1 MSALTDSNF
10 GVTSDQGVKGFSQK
24 VLRYFLTF
32 IQTDF
37 KKQQAPRRRILLKT
51 ESNFKIGVPLR
62 KYSTLYKAV
71 WQFAN
76 DAPKNGLELRVGVS
90 QYTSPISVNLRNL
103 IKQHIDA
110 LDADLAESIA
120 KSTIEY
126 ANSKKSKGLSDPEKF
141 IEDVQIHLVEDIGQ
155 KIVQPLLAML
165 ENPFREAA
173 YSFIESVYELE
184 AELTDNLAQKPLE
197 NLPFVL
203 NTLLVQGDIT
213 GLKNV
218 FAEMFAIEDIREQ
231 AVSFFENFAT
241 ADFFHEMRDLQQ
253 SLRSVENQSLYL
265 YFCELRFGTNT
276 FPLFFVPATLDY
288 DDKKR
293 EFVITFDP
301 HLLVNKQAVDW
312 VMQEHQGESAKLPV
326 SPILDRVVYLDAN
339 HSFLDEIEKVFNR
352 LVPAL
357 DVASNIDIKKMVL
370 QQASSTTIKISN
382 SAYFAVFDRSDESM
396 VNDYEELLS
405 ALTGEQDKASIMFE
419 NIIRGFIHDDPVSVS
434 NAVNQEWDSLSVP
447 ERLVADSPIPINEEQ
462 RKITTA
468 LKNPKCNYISVQ
480 GPPGTGK
487 SHTISALAF
496 DGIMNNQ
503 RVLILSDKTE
513 ALDVVQDK
521 LEIVLSK
528 VRAGDGDFPNPILRL
543 GKSGNTY
550 NRLISGSAK
559 TKIKQHHQAASRHE
573 KTIKAEAQSKLTS
586 LKADIEKTITLLS
599 DIKLEELN
607 SLHLLEDKIETIR
620 PGLISKLQNPV
631 MPDKIGKLEGVNL
644 LLEPATLSAIFDQMD
659 IEDDIPE
666 FSEMI
671 PMLNAWKRATTI
683 KIESPNL
690 STFELFTELEAE
702 HYKPLLNFINAYQ
715 DLKMPIFGYL
725 FKGSQVRAL
734 NRQLGDEL
742 PCSDPIDLHLRQ
754 DLLVQAS
761 RYLSSITNALK
772 SERLEPFTGFVWKLF
787 RNDVVHM
794 ADVDLLADLFSG
806 FQQYFIGYDDDSV
819 ELLDIDGFNSPEEQ
833 VDFILDCV
841 VYAIS
846 WSNIRRNMNAVPK
859 VDYVGSKTRIEE
871 LSTARMATEI
881 DRRFLN
887 FVDNKAATAK
897 SIGGVIKNKMKFP
910 EEEFSH
916 LSDAFPVIIAGIR
929 EYAEY
934 VPLKEEMFDLV
945 IIDEASQVSVA
956 QALPAVLRGKKVV
969 VFGDAKQFSNVKS
982 SQASNVTN
990 AGHLSDIEAY
1000 FRANVSSASTKI
1012 ERLKHFDV
1020 KKSILEFFGLI
1031 SNFETMLVKHF
1042 RGYQELISFSS
1053 AKFYDHQLQA
1063 IKIRTAPVD
1072 EVIRF
1077 EIIDHDLQENKKN
1090 TNQMEAD
1097 FILKE
1102 LRRMIDDEE
1111 DMTVGVLTPFRE
1123 QMKLLNDVLF
1133 RDSYAHHFESRLR
1146 LKIMTFDSCQGEER
1160 DLIIFSMVATK
1171 AKDMLNYIFPVSLE
1185 AAKDQIEEQLKM
1197 QRLNVGFSRGKE
1209 AFLFVLSKPV
1219 SEFRGGIGLVLQH
1232 YKTILEERVVPDGND
1247 VDPASP
1253 MERKVL
1259 DWILKSPFHQANEDI
1274 VEVVPQFPIGEY
1286 LRQLDPTYTHPA
1298 YRCDFLIRY
1307 YGEDQVVN
1315 IIVEY
1320 DGFTEHF
1327 VEHQKIHNGNWEHY
1341 YRPEDI
1347 ERQMVIES
1355 YGYKF
1360 LRINRFNIGDD
1371 PINELSNR
1379 LVELVKDAVSSDES
1393 SELISSIIDDA
1404 ESIGDGSKKKCS
1416 RCEEIHDID
1425 SFWDNSLKGGQGA
1438 YGRVCLIC
1446 KASVSPGKSK
1456 RRSRSRRRWF

>member
-203 NTLLVQGDIT
+203 NTLLIQGDIT

-357 DVASNIDIKKMVL
+357 DVVSNIDIKKLVL

-644 LLEPATLSAIFDQMD
+644 LLKPATLSAIFDQMD
-659 IEDDIPE
+659 IEDDFPE

-683 KIESPNL
+683 KIENPNL
-690 STFELFTELEAE
+690 STFELFTQLEAE

-772 SERLEPFTGFVWKLF
+772 SERLEHFTGFVWKLF
-787 RNDVVHM
+787 RNDVVNM

-819 ELLDIDGFNSPEEQ
+819 ELLDIDGFNSPEDQ
-833 VDFILDCV
+833 VEFILDCV

-846 WSNIRRNMNAVPK
+846 WCSIRRNMNAVPK

-887 FVDNKAATAK
+887 FVDNKSATAK

-1077 EIIDHDLQENKKN
+1077 EILDHNLQENKKN

-1102 LRRMIDDEE
+1102 LRRMIDDDE
-1111 DMTVGVLTPFRE
+1111 DTTVGVLTPFRE
-1123 QMKLLNDVLF
+1123 QLKLLNDVLF

-1160 DLIIFSMVATK
+1160 DLIVFSMVATK
-1171 AKDMLNYIFPVSLE
+1171 SKDMLNYIFPVSLD

-1219 SEFRGGIGLVLQH
+1219 SEFRGSIGLVLQH
-1232 YKTILEERVVPDGND
+1232 YKTILEERVVPDADD
-1247 VDPASP
+1247 VDPSSP

-1259 DWILKSPFHQANEDI
+1259 DWILKSPFHQASEDI

-1379 LVELVKDAVSSDES
+1379 LVELVKDAFSSDES

-1425 SFWDNSLKGGQGA
+1425 SFWDKGLKGGQGA

>member
-1 MSALTDSNF
+1 MSALTNSNS
-10 GVTSDQGVKGFSQK
+10 GVTSDQGIKGFSQK

-37 KKQQAPRRRILLKT
+37 KKQQAPRRRVLLKT
-51 ESNFKIGVPLR
+51 DSNFKIGVPLR
-62 KYSTLYKAV
+62 KYASLYKAV
-71 WQFAN
+71 WQFAKES
-76 DAPKNGLELRVGVS
+76 PGKGLEFRIGVN

-110 LDADLAESIA
+110 IDAELADRIA
-120 KSTIEY
+120 KSTVEY

-141 IEDVQIHLVEDIGQ
+141 IEDVQIHLVEEIGQ
-155 KIVQPLLAML
+155 RIVQPLLAML

-173 YSFIESVYELE
+173 YSFVESVYELE
-184 AELTDNLAQKPLE
+184 AELTDNLAQRPLE

-203 NTLLVQGDIT
+203 NTLLVKGDIT
-213 GLKNV
+213 GLKTV
-218 FAEMFAIEDIREQ
+218 FAEMFGIEDIREQ
-231 AVSFFENFAT
+231 AISFFENFAT

-276 FPLFFVPATLDY
+276 FPLFYIPATLEY

-326 SPILDRVVYLDAN
+326 SPIHDRVVYLNTDQ
-339 HSFLDEIEKVFNR
+339 SFLDEIEKVFNR

-382 SAYFAVFDRSDESM
+382 TAYFAVFDRSDESM

-405 ALTGEQDKASIMFE
+405 ALSGEQDKASILFE
-419 NIIRGFIHDDPVSVS
+419 NIIRGFIHEDPESVA

-503 RVLILSDKTE
+503 RVLVLSDKTE

-521 LEIVLSK
+521 LEKVLSK
-528 VRAGDGDFPNPILRL
+528 VRGGDGDFPNPILRL

-573 KTIKAEAQSKLTS
+573 QTIKAEAQGKLTN
-586 LKADIEKTITLLS
+586 LKADIEKTISLLS
-599 DIKLEELN
+599 DIKLEELD
-607 SLHLLEDKIETIR
+607 SFHLLETRIESLR
-620 PGLISKLQNPV
+620 PGLITKLQHPAA
-631 MPDKIGKLEGVNL
+631 PEKIKNLEGINQL
-644 LLEPATLSAIFDQMD
+644 LRPSSLSTIFDQLD
-659 IEDDIPE
+659 IGEDFPE
-666 FSEMI
+666 FSQMI
-671 PMLNAWKRATTI
+671 PMLRAWKRAATF
-683 KIESPNL
+683 KIENPNIP
-690 STFELFTELEAE
+690 TFELFTQLEAE
-702 HYKPLLNFINAYQ
+702 HHKPLQSFINEYK

-725 FKGSQVRAL
+725 FKGSQIRAL
-734 NRQLGDEL
+734 NTRVGNEL

-754 DLLVQAS
+754 DMLVQAS
-761 RYLSSITNALK
+761 RYLGTISHGLK
-772 SERLEPFTGFVWKLF
+772 SDRLEHLTGFVWQLF
-787 RNDVVHM
+787 RNDAVHM
-794 ADVDLLADLFSG
+794 PNVDLLADLFSG
-806 FQQYFIGYDDDSV
+806 FQQNFIGHDDQSV
-819 ELLDIDGFNSPEEQ
+819 KLLDIDGFTTAEDQ
-833 VDFILDCV
+833 VKFIMDCV
-841 VYAIS
+841 QYAIS
-846 WSNIRRNMNAVPK
+846 WAGIRHNMNAVPK
-859 VDYVGSKTRIEE
+859 IDYVGSKTRIEE

-887 FVDNKAATAK
+887 FVDNKSATAK

-934 VPLKEEMFDLV
+934 VPLKEEIFDLV

-1000 FRANVSSASTKI
+1000 FRANVSNASTKI

-1077 EIIDHDLQENKKN
+1077 EILDHGLQENKKN

-1123 QMKLLNDVLF
+1123 QVKVLNEVLF

-1185 AAKDQIEEQLKM
+1185 SAKDQIEEQLKM

-1232 YKTILEERVVPDGND
+1232 YKTILEERVVPDESD

-1259 DWILKSPFHQANEDI
+1259 DWILKSPFYQSNEDI
-1274 VEVVPQFPIGEY
+1274 LEVVPQFPIGEY

-1307 YGEDQVVN
+1307 YGEEQVVN

-1371 PINELSNR
+1371 PIKELSNR
-1379 LVELVKDAVSSDES
+1379 LIELVKDAISSEES
-1393 SELISSIIDDA
+1393 SALISSIIDDA

-1416 RCEEIHDID
+1416 RCGEIHEID
-1425 SFWDNSLKGGQGA
+1425 SFWDKTLKAGQGA

-1446 KASVSPGKSK
+1446 KASVSPKKSK
-1456 RRSRSRRRWF
+1456 RRSRSRYRWS